1 MTEAVDVRP
10 LSGAPAA
17 TPPNLWPPREALE
30 GPRVRLEPLEPDR
43 HAECLYE
50 LSHTDEAA
58 RALWTYLPYGPF
70 EEISAFRAWLEERA
84 AEKDPLFFAVH
95 DKALGKAAGMTSYL
109 RITPLHGVIEIGHI
123 WFSPPLQRTPAA
135 TEALFLM
142 MQNAFDK
149 LGNRRLE
156 WKCNALNDASRRAA
170 RRLGFKFEG
179 IFYQHLVVKG
189 LNRDSA
195 WYSILDQEW
204 PRVRANFETW
214 LSPDN
219 FDAEGNQKA
228 SLAALNAEAA

>member
-1 MTEAVDVRP
+1 MSEAVHVRP
-10 LSGAPAA
+10 LSRDPVEA
-17 TPPNLWPPREALE
+17 PPNIWPPRSALD
-30 GPRVRLEPLEPDR
+30 GPRVRLEPLDPAR

-50 LSHTDEAA
+50 LSHADDEA
-58 RALWTYLPYGPF
+58 RALWTYMPYGPF
-70 EEISAFRAWLEERA
+70 DELAAFRTWLEARA

-95 DKALGKAAGMTSYL
+95 DKATDRAAGMTSYL

-142 MQNAFDK
+142 MQNAFDR

-170 RRLGFKFEG
+170 HRLGFKFEG

-195 WYSILDQEW
+195 WFSILDHEW
-204 PRVRANFETW
+204 PSLRDNFEAW

-219 FDAEGNQKA
+219 FDAEGKQKV
-228 SLAALNAEAA
+228 SLSALNATAA